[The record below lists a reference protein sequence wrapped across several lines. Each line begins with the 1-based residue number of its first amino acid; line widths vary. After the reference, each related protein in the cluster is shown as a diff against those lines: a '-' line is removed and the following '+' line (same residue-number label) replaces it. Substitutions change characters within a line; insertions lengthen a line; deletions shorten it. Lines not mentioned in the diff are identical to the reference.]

1 MKKLLAFGIA
11 LVLLLGLFIVGC
23 NGEGVAGGPAIE
35 MISAEVQAG
44 EQQEE
49 TETEATTE
57 TEAGSELV
65 PGATETE
72 TMEPTETT
80 MTEETTATNGEATA
94 AATMAGEGGMNVVV
108 NVSVANFEMVSAVG
122 ETDGDGYIAYY
133 MDEFPAGI
141 TSVPGIEVS
150 PTPEMS
156 AGEPTNETTE
166 TSYTFEN
173 IEQGVHVF
181 AVQLVDTSGNPLSP
195 PVIAAVVLTVP
206 PPESE
211 EETESATATAET
223 TDTLAP

>member
-1 MKKLLAFGIA
+1 MKKVLALTTV

-35 MISAEVQAG
+35 MIRQKSRPVNSRKDRGRNRE
-44 EQQEE
+44 
-49 TETEATTE
+49 TTE

-65 PGATETE
+65 PGAAETE
-72 TMEPTETT
+72 TMEPAETT
-80 MTEETTATNGEATA
+80 MSEEATATTGEATA
-94 AATMAGEGGMNVVV
+94 SATMAGEGGMNVVV

-122 ETDGDGYIAYY
+122 ETDGDGYLAYY

-195 PVIAAVVLTVP
+195 PDSCCGLDRSAARI
-206 PPESE
+206 
-211 EETESATATAET
+211 
-223 TDTLAP
+223 